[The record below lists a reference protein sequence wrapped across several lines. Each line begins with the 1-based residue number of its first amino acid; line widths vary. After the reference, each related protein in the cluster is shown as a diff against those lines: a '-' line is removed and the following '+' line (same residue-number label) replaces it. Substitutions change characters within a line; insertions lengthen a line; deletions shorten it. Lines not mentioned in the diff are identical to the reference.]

1 MINEDDLQKK
11 QKKIL
16 EIIKDYIKPDLL
28 QTTWNNDGLRVIE
41 YFLYKLKQFI
51 FSIKDFNE

>member
-1 MINEDDLQKK
+1 MIIEDNLGEK

-41 YFLYKLKQFI
+41 YLLYKLK
-51 FSIKDFNE
+51 

>member
-1 MINEDDLQKK
+1 MINEDNLEKK

-28 QTTWNNDGLRVIE
+28 QKTWNNDGLRVI
-41 YFLYKLKQFI
+41 
-51 FSIKDFNE
+51 